1 MKYKTRFF
9 LFFIA
14 MSLFHLSANFVHP
27 VTPTLIKNLNQ
38 PEYMFGLMFA
48 VMTITN
54 FALSPFWG
62 KINLYI
68 SSRLSLLICCVSYAL
83 CQLGFA
89 YSVNQLQLLT
99 VRALAGIF
107 IGGINVSLLTYV
119 VNDAKPEDQGKYLIY
134 TATNQSVLAAF
145 GYLVGGMVGEYSI
158 LLTFWLQFVFL
169 CAAGALFRFG
179 CASDKCIDGTIPVKQ
194 LIIDA
199 NPLQA
204 FFEGK
209 HFMTTAFV
217 MLFVINALINLGN
230 TGFDQAFNYYL
241 KDQLNLTSSYNGII
255 KAVVGFVSFA
265 ANMSLCLWIIR
276 KTNVKKSMVVLLLG
290 CTAVSVATVL
300 PLSLRLFMVF
310 GVLVYTGY
318 SVIVPVLQDMV
329 ANLSDPAQKN
339 LVMGFFNA
347 TRSIGSIIGALA
359 AGFIYGIH
367 AKLPFLCVALS
378 YGLGILVALLF
389 LLHQGRKAKM

>member
-107 IGGINVSLLTYV
+107 IGGITVSLLTYV
-119 VNDAKPEDQGKYLIY
+119 VNAAKPEDQGKYLIY
-134 TATNQSVLAAF
+134 TATNQSVVAAF

-158 LLTFWLQFVFL
+158 LLTFWLQAIIL
-169 CAAGALFRFG
+169 CIAGVLFRFG
-179 CASDKCIDGTIPVKQ
+179 CASDKCIDEKISMKQ
-194 LIIDA
+194 LARDA

-209 HFMTTAFV
+209 YFMTAAFV

-255 KAVVGFVSFA
+255 KAVVGFVSFV

-378 YGLGILVALLF
+378 YGLSILVAVLF
-389 LLHQGRKAKM
+389 LTHRRKQ

>member
-158 LLTFWLQFVFL
+158 LLTFWL
-169 CAAGALFRFG
+169 
-179 CASDKCIDGTIPVKQ
+179 
-194 LIIDA
+194 
-199 NPLQA
+199 
-204 FFEGK
+204 
-209 HFMTTAFV
+209 
-217 MLFVINALINLGN
+217 
-230 TGFDQAFNYYL
+230 
-241 KDQLNLTSSYNGII
+241 
-255 KAVVGFVSFA
+255 
-265 ANMSLCLWIIR
+265 
-276 KTNVKKSMVVLLLG
+276 
-290 CTAVSVATVL
+290 
-300 PLSLRLFMVF
+300 
-310 GVLVYTGY
+310 
-318 SVIVPVLQDMV
+318 
-329 ANLSDPAQKN
+329 
-339 LVMGFFNA
+339 
-347 TRSIGSIIGALA
+347 
-359 AGFIYGIH
+359 
-367 AKLPFLCVALS
+367 
-378 YGLGILVALLF
+378 
-389 LLHQGRKAKM
+389 

>member
-48 VMTITN
+48 MMTITN

-145 GYLVGGMVGEYSI
+145 GYLVGSRYLVTAVKNGT
-158 LLTFWLQFVFL
+158 LRFP
-169 CAAGALFRFG
+169 AGAE
-179 CASDKCIDGTIPVKQ
+179 GTVSVFC
-194 LIIDA
+194 LGADA
-199 NPLQA
+199 RGVDL
-204 FFEGK
+204 EG
-209 HFMTTAFV
+209 
-217 MLFVINALINLGN
+217 L
-230 TGFDQAFNYYL
+230 YYPL
-241 KDQLNLTSSYNGII
+241 KD
-255 KAVVGFVSFA
+255 
-265 ANMSLCLWIIR
+265 
-276 KTNVKKSMVVLLLG
+276 
-290 CTAVSVATVL
+290 
-300 PLSLRLFMVF
+300 
-310 GVLVYTGY
+310 GVLTAGFPLGVSNHFTGAEAKI
-318 SVIVPVLQDMV
+318 SVEKGSL
-329 ANLSDPAQKN
+329 
-339 LVMGFFNA
+339 LVMWDRENG
-347 TRSIGSIIGALA
+347 
-359 AGFIYGIH
+359 
-367 AKLPFLCVALS
+367 LPER
-378 YGLGILVALLF
+378 G
-389 LLHQGRKAKM
+389 